1 MALETRRLAA
11 VVAAAAALSA
21 AVPVTTAGATIA
33 AGPCRVVSQ
42 STGSEVAIVL
52 EGHYTTKN
60 GGDVTL
66 TCSIIQN
73 GVRVVSVKDPLT
85 GPVAALA
92 SDQRLG
98 TAPFRVCYSVT
109 IEDLNPWGPYYS
121 YSDC

>member
-1 MALETRRLAA
+1 MAHKTKRLVA
-11 VVAAAAALSA
+11 VAAAVAALSA
-21 AVPVTTAGATIA
+21 AMPAATAGAALA
-33 AGPCRVVSQ
+33 AGPCRAVSQ

-73 GVRVVSVKDPLT
+73 NVRVVSVRDPLT